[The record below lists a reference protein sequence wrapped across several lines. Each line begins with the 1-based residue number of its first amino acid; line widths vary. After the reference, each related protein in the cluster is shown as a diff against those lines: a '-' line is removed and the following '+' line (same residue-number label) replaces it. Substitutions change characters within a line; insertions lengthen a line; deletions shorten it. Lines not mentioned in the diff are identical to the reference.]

1 MNIILI
7 CYVIVSNLIGFLLM
21 GIDKLKAK
29 RRRYR
34 IPEKTLFLTAIF
46 GGSIGVLIGMHLF
59 RHKTLHRSFVL
70 GIPMILILQ
79 LILMGYVL
87 SMNRKNLESPSHA
100 VRYELNLI
108 QELDEATIQSF
119 VSYENLTSSQIIPGK
134 TGPETAEAVQLF
146 FKNFRYKILDET
158 ITGDSAEVN
167 VNITNLDTAAL
178 ARDLR
183 LKILQQ
189 SVKLYPEAAESA
201 ALTTTSD
208 YYQLLLDTLQQNS
221 YSQITTTA
229 CFHLVKNETG
239 WTILADDHLEDQLAS
254 GFITNINDPYLIPAR
269 SVLEIYLDAFDAL
282 DGTQWKDFLGIDDA
296 FATYNTDYSA
306 RIDEEYTNQIA
317 SCFSWEILQCHDNGS
332 SVLAD
337 VRVTSLDLG
346 HVLDAYRSSLL
357 DYADTVQ
364 SVKDDRIAASNE
376 MSRLLL
382 EALQQNNKTAST
394 DVTLTMTNDGSTWNV
409 TFGDE
414 FTNALMGNPED
425 ALDLFSSASGGPNHA
440 E

>member
-34 IPEKTLFLTAIF
+34 IPERTLFLSAIF

-70 GIPMILILQ
+70 GIPLILILQ
-79 LILMGYVL
+79 LILIGSVL
-87 SMNRKNLESPSHA
+87 SINRKNMESPSQA

-108 QELDEATIQSF
+108 QKLDEDTIQAF
-119 VSYENLTSSQIIPGK
+119 VSYENLTSSQIVPGK

-146 FKNFRYKILDET
+146 FRNFKYKILDET
-158 ITGDSAEVN
+158 ITDDTAEVN

-183 LKILQQ
+183 IKILQQ
-189 SVKLYPEAAESA
+189 SVSIYPESA

-208 YYQLLLDTLQQNS
+208 YYRLLLDTLKQNS
-221 YSQITTTA
+221 YSRITTTA
-229 CFHLVKNETG
+229 CFHLVRNETG
-239 WTILADDHLEDQLAS
+239 WTILADDQLEDQLAG

-269 SVLEIYLDAFDAL
+269 TVLEVYLDAFDAL
-282 DGTQWKDFLGIDDA
+282 DGAQWKDFLGIDDA
-296 FATYNTDYSA
+296 FATYNTEYSSK
-306 RIDEEYTNQIA
+306 IDEEYTNQIA
-317 SCFSWEILQCHDNGS
+317 ECFSWEILQCHDNGS

-337 VRVTSLDLG
+337 VRITSLDLG
-346 HVLDAYRSSLL
+346 HVLDTYRKSLL

-364 SVKDDRIAASNE
+364 SVKDDRTTASNE

-394 DVTLTMTNDGSTWNV
+394 DITLTMTNDGSTWNV
-409 TFGDE
+409 TFDSE
-414 FTNALMGNPED
+414 FTNALMGNAED
-425 ALDLFSSASGGPNHA
+425 AINLFSSAPSEP
-440 E
+440 

>member
-34 IPEKTLFLTAIF
+34 IPERTLFLTAIF

-70 GIPMILILQ
+70 GIPAILILQ
-79 LILMGYVL
+79 LILIGCVL
-87 SMNRKNLESPSHA
+87 SMNRKNMESPSQA

-108 QELDEATIQSF
+108 QELDENTIQSF
-119 VSYENLTSSQIIPGK
+119 VSYENLTSSQIIPGE

-146 FKNFRYKILDET
+146 FRKFKYKILDET
-158 ITGDSAEVN
+158 ITDDKAEVN
-167 VNITNLDTAAL
+167 ARITNLDTAAL

-183 LKILQQ
+183 LQILRQ
-189 SVKLYPEAAESA
+189 SVSIYSESA
-201 ALTTTSD
+201 AFTTTGD
-208 YYQLLLDTLQQNS
+208 YYRLLLDMLKQNS
-221 YSQITTTA
+221 YGQITTSA
-229 CFHLVKNETG
+229 CFHLVRNATG
-239 WTILADDHLEDQLAS
+239 WTILADDQLEDQLVS

-269 SVLEIYLDAFDAL
+269 TVLEVYLDAFDAL
-282 DGTQWKDFLGIDDA
+282 DGSQWKDFLGIEDA
-296 FATYNTDYSA
+296 FATYNTEYSS

-317 SCFSWEILQCHDNGS
+317 ECFSWEILQCHDSGS

-337 VRVTSLDLG
+337 VRITSLDLG
-346 HVLDAYRSSLL
+346 QVLDTYRNSLL

-364 SVKDDRIAASNE
+364 SVKDDSVAASNK

-382 EALQQNNKTAST
+382 DALQQNNKTAST
-394 DVTLTMTNDGSTWNV
+394 DITLTMTNDGSTWNV
-409 TFGDE
+409 SFGDE
-414 FTNALMGNPED
+414 FTNALMGNAED
-425 ALDLFSSASGGPNHA
+425 AISFFSSVSG
-440 E
+440 

>member
-34 IPEKTLFLTAIF
+34 IPERTLFLTAIF
-46 GGSIGVLIGMHLF
+46 GGSIGMLIGMHLF

-70 GIPMILILQ
+70 GIPMIMILQ
-79 LILMGYVL
+79 FILISFVL
-87 SMNRKNLESPSHA
+87 SMNRKNMESPSQA

-108 QELDEATIQSF
+108 QKLDENTIQSF
-119 VSYENLTSSQIIPGK
+119 VSYENLTSSQILSGK

-146 FKNFRYKILDET
+146 FKNFKYKILDET
-158 ITGDSAEVN
+158 IADDKATVN
-167 VNITNLDTAAL
+167 VNITNIDTAAL

-183 LKILQQ
+183 VKILRQ
-189 SVKLYPEAAESA
+189 SVSIYPESTAF
-201 ALTTTSD
+201 TTTSD
-208 YYQLLLDTLQQNS
+208 YYQLLLDALKQNS
-221 YSQITTTA
+221 YGRVTTTA

-239 WTILADDHLEDQLAS
+239 WTILADEQLEDQLAG
-254 GFITNINDPYLIPAR
+254 GFITNINDPYLVPAR
-269 SVLEIYLDAFDAL
+269 TVLEIYLGAFDAL
-282 DGTQWKDFLGIDDA
+282 DGAQWKDFLGIDDA
-296 FATYNTDYSA
+296 FATCNMEYSS

-317 SCFSWEILQCHDNGS
+317 DCFSWEILQCHDNGS

-346 HVLDAYRSSLL
+346 HVLDTYRSSLL
-357 DYADTVQ
+357 RYADTVQ
-364 SVKDDRIAASNE
+364 SVKDDQTAASNE

-394 DVTLTMTNDGSTWNV
+394 DITLTMTNDGSTWNV

-414 FTNALMGNPED
+414 FTNALMGNAKD
-425 ALDLFSSASGGPNHA
+425 AINLFSSSDESKHT